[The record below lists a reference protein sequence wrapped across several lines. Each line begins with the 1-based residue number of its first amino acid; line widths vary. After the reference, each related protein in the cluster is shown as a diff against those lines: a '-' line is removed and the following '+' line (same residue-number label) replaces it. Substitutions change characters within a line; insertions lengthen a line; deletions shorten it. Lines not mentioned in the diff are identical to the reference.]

1 MPFVPNIPQPTDFL
15 SDSQEDL
22 RQNNLQLDT
31 SFGIDHYTF
40 SNLTTDNGK
49 HNQVTTPKVVN
60 NPATPTGHP
69 TTTATDMKFYAM
81 QDTAPIGLLQ
91 YSRGWDAV
99 GSISGVPSPVSFVQS
114 PNTAQ
119 VLGDGINSVVN
130 ILDFTGIT
138 QYAIGKII
146 IWNKDTS
153 SENIMIE
160 NTFTWNGTASA
171 MTFHSVINTFPA
183 SIKLEMNA
191 NIMRLRRD
199 NTGLPGIA
207 NLYWS
212 IEFYRI
218 VV

>member
-15 SDSQEDL
+15 SASQEDL

-40 SNLTTDNGK
+40 SNLTVNNGK
-49 HNQVTTPKVVN
+49 HNQVTTPLIIGAV
-60 NPATPTGHP
+60 HP
-69 TTTATDMKFYAM
+69 TTSATDMKFYAM

-91 YSRGWDAV
+91 YSRGWDAS
-99 GSISGVPSPVSFVQS
+99 GSISGVPSPVSYLQS
-114 PNTAQ
+114 PNAAQ
-119 VLGDGINSVVN
+119 VLGDNINDVVN
-130 ILDFTGIT
+130 ILDFTGVT

-146 IWNKDTS
+146 IWNKSTTR
-153 SENIMIE
+153 NFMME
-160 NTFTWNGTASA
+160 NTFTWNGTAST
-171 MTFHSVINTFPA
+171 MTFHAIENTFPV
-183 SIKLEMNA
+183 SIVLEMNA
-191 NIMRLRRD
+191 NIMRIRRD
-199 NTGLPGIA
+199 NTTSLGVQ